1 MAENELKDQAAEPTG
16 DERGAV
22 VAVAPE
28 LAVDDAPVVNDA
40 LGADDAPAVDDA
52 PGAVAE
58 TGSNAVAVAAEV
70 AGDAPASNS
79 TPAGGTNETA
89 PSLNVAGARPEIV
102 SEGGEGGEELKL
114 YLGEFAG
121 PLDLL
126 LYLIRQ
132 EQVDIYDIPIA
143 RITDEYLRYL
153 RLMQDMD
160 IAVASEF
167 LVMAAQLIEIK
178 SKMLLPPDPVADAAQ
193 AEAEDP
199 RHELIKQLLE
209 HQKFKAA
216 AQMLWSR
223 STVEQAVYIRAP
235 IETDKANPEVSAGV
249 FDLLKVFQ
257 EILARK
263 KQEVMMEI
271 ERDEISMTEMLER
284 LRNMILSA
292 GELNLRHFFERA
304 GTRREL
310 VLAFLSVLEIVRASE
325 IVLVQET
332 TFGDIVARVNS

>member
-1 MAENELKDQAAEPTG
+1 MKDQTAESPG
-16 DERGAV
+16 RASGAV
-22 VAVAPE
+22 SVGASGAS
-28 LAVDDAPVVNDA
+28 
-40 LGADDAPAVDDA
+40 ADDA
-52 PGAVAE
+52 
-58 TGSNAVAVAAEV
+58 TAASA
-70 AGDAPASNS
+70 AGDAKATDPSES
-79 TPAGGTNETA
+79 T

-193 AEAEDP
+193 AEGEDP
-199 RHELIKQLLE
+199 RNELIKQLLE

-223 STVEQAVYIRAP
+223 STVEQAVYVRAP
-235 IETDKANPEVSAGV
+235 IETDKANPEVSADV

-263 KQEVMMEI
+263 KQEVMLEI
-271 ERDEISMTEMLER
+271 ERDEITMTEMLER

-310 VLAFLSVLEIVRASE
+310 VLAFLSVLEIVR
-325 IVLVQET
+325 
-332 TFGDIVARVNS
+332 